1 MYQTVTNY
9 DFHDAFRDAGREDFS
24 YEALDELFEYYEQL
38 EQEIGEQIELDPVAI
53 CCEWSEYESWE
64 AAQEDLD
71 IINEDSPATFHVL
84 HVGDTGR
91 VLVSVS

>member
-9 DFHDAFRDAGREDFS
+9 DFHDAFRDAGREDQFT

-38 EQEIGEQIELDPVAI
+38 EQELGEQIELDPVAI

-64 AAQEDLD
+64 AAIKDLGRSEASIYD
-71 IINEDSPATFHVL
+71 RYTVL
-84 HVGDTGR
+84 EVPNGNILVGE
-91 VLVSVS
+91 